1 MNELPPF
8 AHPEFDELLARAEGL
23 AGFALRAQGG

>member
-1 MNELPPF
+1 MPDALPAPSLD
-8 AHPEFDELLARAEGL
+8 ALLARAEGL